1 LGARQKLNAMT
12 AGGIFVVA
20 SLVGLGFQ
28 SWLVFFV
35 VGGLL
40 TLAAL
45 GNGDIRTSPRRR

>member
-1 LGARQKLNAMT
+1 MGARQKLNSMT

-20 SLVGLGFQ
+20 GVIGLVCQ

-40 TLAAL
+40 TLAAV
-45 GNGDIRTSPRRR
+45 GNGDIRTRPRRR